1 MLGAMALA
9 CALWASLSAA
19 SEPAAPAQKPRLQPD
34 YTDLTI
40 PPNIAPL
47 NFLILEPGT
56 SFHVSLR
63 GAAGAPVEVDSSSPK
78 IRFPEAEWRRV
89 LGLNRGSPLLV
100 EVGLQGEDKQWRR
113 FPAMTSW
120 IAAEDIDPVL
130 IYRKIHPSHSSW
142 RAMGLYQR
150 DLRTFD
156 EAPILEN
163 RRFDN
168 DCCHCHAL
176 RNNDPNH
183 ATLLVRSTAYKNS
196 ILVISNGVAE
206 AIEGLA
212 GFTAW
217 HPKADVVVSAFSK
230 PRLLLH
236 SARKGDMRDIGELE
250 GWLGYFRLG
259 SGLVRE
265 VPAGDR
271 SRLLAFPAWSPD
283 GAYLYYCSAPNPLAN
298 PTNTLP
304 GTYSTVKYDVMRI
317 AYDRV
322 RDQWG
327 EPETVLSARD
337 LGFSLAQ
344 PRISPDGRWLFFCG
358 TAYGCWP
365 TYDPGSDLYGTD
377 LSSGRENGK
386 YGWRKLE
393 LSSPECESWL
403 SWSSNSRWVIFSSK
417 RESPLLNRPYL
428 AYVAPNGRCSKPFI
442 VPQRDPTYYDS
453 LLKTYTIP
461 TLATGPVTVPQREL
475 VKAIK
480 AARKRTLVMPDA
492 ARSKQPQVIYDQ

>member
-1 MLGAMALA
+1 LALA
-9 CALWASLSAA
+9 CALWASPSVAIDSAG
-19 SEPAAPAQKPRLQPD
+19 PAQKPHLDPD
-34 YTDLTI
+34 YSDLII

-47 NFLILEPGT
+47 NFLVREPGT

-63 GAAGAPVEVDSSSPK
+63 GAAGAPIDVHSSSPR
-78 IRFPEAEWRRV
+78 IRFPEAEWRRL
-89 LGLNRGSPLLV
+89 LGLNRGGPLLV
-100 EVGLQGEDKQWRR
+100 EVEVRGEDKQWRR
-113 FPAMTSW
+113 FQAMTNW

-130 IYRKIHPSHSSW
+130 IYRKIHPSHNSW
-142 RAMGLYQR
+142 HTMGLYQR
-150 DLRTFD
+150 DLRSFD

-163 RRFDN
+163 RRFEN

-183 ATLLVRSTAYKNS
+183 ATVLIRSTTYQNS
-196 ILVISNGVAE
+196 ILTISNGVAE
-206 AIEGLA
+206 AIGGLA

-217 HPKADVVVSAFSK
+217 NPRGDVVVSAFSK

-250 GWLGYFRLG
+250 GWLGYFHLG
-259 SGLVRE
+259 SESVKA

-271 SRLLAFPAWSPD
+271 TRLLSFPAWSPD

-298 PTNTLP
+298 PSNTLYE
-304 GTYSTVKYDVMRI
+304 TYSRVKYDLMRI
-317 AYDRV
+317 AYDSS

-327 EPETVLSARD
+327 EQETVLTARD
-337 LGFSLAQ
+337 LGLSVAQ
-344 PRISPDGRWLFFCG
+344 PRISPDGRWLAFCG

-365 TYDPGSDLYGTD
+365 TYDPGSDLYGID
-377 LSSGRENGK
+377 LTGSRENGK

-393 LSSPECESWL
+393 LNSPECESWL
-403 SWSSNSRWVIFSSK
+403 SWSSNSRWVVFSSK
-417 RESPLLNRPYL
+417 RHSPLFNRPYL
-428 AYVAPNGRCSKPFI
+428 AYVGADGRCSKPFV

-480 AARKRTLVMPDA
+480 SARKRVLVMPDTG
-492 ARSKQPQVIYDQ
+492 KPKEPQVIYDQ